1 VTSGVHAPTS
11 RSRLALASV
20 IVLAAYFA
28 TAEIGVPLAFWHPA
42 LTDLWAPTA
51 IALVAV
57 LLWGY
62 VMLPAVALAGVLW
75 CATRAMPVAVVV
87 GVPLAVTITA
97 ALAVALLR
105 LFDFDPRLARVRDVI
120 ALAGFAGALAPLV
133 GATIA
138 AGSLRLGGVLTAD
151 RVLAGWRIWWLGALG
166 GGIIIGGCLLVVV
179 DAVRRRPPAS
189 RLAECLL
196 SVAALAALSALL
208 FAHDSPI
215 AYLPFPILVLIAL
228 RSGQLGAGLGG
239 FVVAGAGIWLTAR
252 GHGPF
257 AGGSVP
263 SALARAQTFADIATV
278 TALLVAAAR
287 SERSVAEQ
295 ALKRLESSERALA
308 EAQRLTNIGSFE
320 WDVVANRTTWSD
332 ELYRILGRDRDTY
345 PATYASWLACVHED
359 DRVRV
364 DQLVRHALRQGGG
377 YSFQYRAVRGDG
389 SLRTIECH
397 GEVVVDRQSRP
408 TAVHGTSQ
416 DITAFKLAE
425 ERFRDLLE
433 SAPDAMVISDDEG
446 RIVLIN
452 SQTERMFGY
461 SRSELI
467 GAPVEQL
474 VPPRVVGSRE
484 LGPRRPAEDVHQQP
498 MGSGIDLFARR
509 KDGTEFPVEITFGPL
524 ETEQGRLLS
533 AAVRDVTERKLAA
546 DALSHQAT
554 HDPLTGLPN
563 RTLFLDRLDH
573 ALARARRSRSKLAV
587 LFLDL
592 DDFKLVND
600 TRGHEAGDLL
610 LVALTP
616 RLSAALRPGDTVARF
631 GGDEFVVLCEELVV
645 DAAAMSIAE
654 RIADACARRIKIGDH
669 EHGASVSIGVVIV
682 DNGSSTP
689 SDVLRDAD
697 AAMYRAKAGGKG
709 RIELFDEGM
718 RAQLIERIATESSLR
733 RALEQGELRLF
744 YQPVFSLERDE
755 LVGVEALLRWQHPHR
770 GLLAPSEFISV
781 AEESGLI
788 VPIGE
793 WVLDQACRQ
802 AVAWRDR
809 GRGGDEPLRV
819 SVNLSPRQV
828 SRSNVVAAVQR
839 VLRNTGLEPE
849 LLELE
854 ITEHTLI
861 DEGESVTLA
870 LRELKEVGVGLVL
883 DDFGTGYSSLSYLKR
898 FTIDALKIDRSFVD
912 GLGSPDSGDGAI
924 VNAIVSMAR
933 ALDVDV
939 TAEGVETAE
948 QLIQLRENGCP
959 YAQGY
964 LFSRPVPA
972 EEIDALLGYGEP
984 APGSGADLREARA

>member
-1 VTSGVHAPTS
+1 MTLGVHAPIS
-11 RSRLALASV
+11 RSRLAIASV
-20 IVLAAYFA
+20 IVLGAYFA
-28 TAEIGVPLAFWHPA
+28 TAGIGVPLAFWHPA

-62 VMLPAVALAGVLW
+62 AMLPVVALAGVLW
-75 CATRAMPVAVVV
+75 CAARAMPVAVVV

-105 LFDFDPRLARVRDVI
+105 LLDFDPRLARVRDVI
-120 ALAGFAGALAPLV
+120 GLAGFAGALAPLV

-151 RVLAGWRIWWLGALG
+151 RVFAGLRIWWLGALG
-166 GGIIIGGCLLVVV
+166 CGLIISSCLLVVV
-179 DAVRRRPPAS
+179 DAVKRPPSAS

-196 SVAALAALSALL
+196 SVSGLAVLSALL
-208 FAHDSPI
+208 LAHDSPI

-239 FVVAGAGIWLTAR
+239 FVVAAAGIWLTAR

-320 WDVVANRTTWSD
+320 WDVVADRTTWSD
-332 ELYRILGRDRDTY
+332 ELYRILGRDSDTY
-345 PATYASWLACVHED
+345 PATYASWIECVHED

-364 DQLVRHALRQGGG
+364 DQLVRHALRQGGA
-377 YSFQYRAVRGDG
+377 YTFQYRAVRGDG

-397 GEVVVDRQSRP
+397 CEVVVDRQGRP

-433 SAPDAMVISDDEG
+433 SAPDAIVISDEEG

-474 VPPRVVGSRE
+474 VPPRFVASRE
-484 LGPRRPAEDVHQQP
+484 LSPRRLDSHPQP

-509 KDGTEFPVEITFGPL
+509 KDGTEFPVEITFGPI

-546 DALSHQAT
+546 DALAHQAT
-554 HDPLTGLPN
+554 HDALTGLPN
-563 RTLFLDRLDH
+563 RPLFLDRLDH
-573 ALARARRSRSKLAV
+573 ALARARRSRGRLAV

-600 TRGHEAGDLL
+600 TRGHEAGDQL
-610 LVALTP
+610 LVAVKP
-616 RLSAALRPGDTVARF
+616 RLMAELRPGDTVARF
-631 GGDEFVVLCEELVV
+631 GGDEFVVLCEDLVA
-645 DAAAMSIAE
+645 DAAALSIAE
-654 RIADACARRIKIGDH
+654 RIAEACARPIMIGDH
-669 EHGASVSIGVVIV
+669 EHVVSASIGIVIV
-682 DNGSSTP
+682 ERGHSTP
-689 SDVLRDAD
+689 SNVLRDAD

-718 RAQLIERIATESSLR
+718 RAHLIERIAIESSLR
-733 RALEQGELRLF
+733 RGLENGELRLF
-744 YQPVFSLERDE
+744 YQPVFSLERDQF
-755 LVGVEALLRWQHPHR
+755 VGVEAMLRWQHPER
-770 GLLAPSEFISV
+770 GLLEPSEFISI
-781 AEESGLI
+781 AEDSGLI

-793 WVLDQACRQ
+793 WVLEQACRQ

-809 GRGGDEPLRV
+809 GQGGDEPLRV

-839 VLRNTGLEPE
+839 VLRTTGLEPE

-854 ITEHTLI
+854 ITERMLI
-861 DEGESVTLA
+861 DEGEAVTLA
-870 LRELKEVGVGLVL
+870 LRELKEVGVRLVL

-898 FTIDALKIDRSFVD
+898 FTIDALKIDRSFVG
-912 GLGSPDSGDGAI
+912 GLCSPESGDGAI

-933 ALDVDV
+933 ALDVEV

-948 QLIQLRENGCP
+948 QLSRLRETGCP
-959 YAQGY
+959 YAQGH
-964 LFSRPVPA
+964 LFSPPLPPG
-972 EEIDALLGYGEP
+972 ELDALLGYDERVP
-984 APGSGADLREARA
+984 ALGGDLREARA